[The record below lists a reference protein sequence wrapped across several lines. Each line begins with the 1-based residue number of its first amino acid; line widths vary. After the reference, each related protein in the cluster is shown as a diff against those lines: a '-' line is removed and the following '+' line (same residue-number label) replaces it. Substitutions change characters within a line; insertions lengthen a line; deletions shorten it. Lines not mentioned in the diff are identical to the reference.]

1 MSALPSVAI
10 VILNWNGRNYLEKFL
25 TSVVSTS
32 YENLKVI
39 VADNASTD
47 DSISFLQQHF
57 PEVECL
63 LLTENFGFAKGY
75 NVALRQIDAE
85 YYVLL
90 NSDVEVTAGWL
101 SPIIDLLERNKNAAA
116 CQPKILSY
124 QDKTM
129 FEYAGAAGG
138 WIDSFGYPF
147 ARGRVF
153 DVCEKDDGQY
163 EMAQKVFWATG
174 AALVIRSKCFHEVSG
189 FDEYF
194 FAHMEEIDL
203 CWRLQLL
210 GYTIFSCP
218 ASTVYHLGGGTLPK
232 GNSRKVFLNFRN
244 NQIMIA
250 RNLPWSQK
258 WWKVPVRLA
267 LDQVAGVKSLLSGD
281 MGYFAAVIKAHVAF
295 FYWAIFNREKRFEPK
310 QLNRLEELDGV
321 YRGSIVWQYFVKG
334 KKRFSQI
341 VSNDAEKEI

>member
-1 MSALPSVAI
+1 V
-10 VILNWNGRNYLEKFL
+10 
-25 TSVVSTS
+25 
-32 YENLKVI
+32 

-47 DSISFLQQHF
+47 DSISFLQQYF
-57 PEVECL
+57 PQIERL
-63 LLTENFGFAKGY
+63 LLSQNFGFAKGY
-75 NVALRQIDAE
+75 NEALRHISAD

-101 SPIIDLLERNKNAAA
+101 SPIIELLESNKNAAA

-124 QDKTM
+124 QDKTL

-138 WIDSFGYPF
+138 WMDSFGYPF

-153 DVCEKDDGQY
+153 DVSEKYDGQY
-163 EMAQKVFWATG
+163 ETEEKVFWATG
-174 AALVIRSKCFHEVSG
+174 AALVVRSHCFHEASG

-210 GYTIFSCP
+210 GYTIFCYP
-218 ASTVYHLGGGTLPK
+218 ASTVYHVGGGTLPK

-267 LDQVAGVKSLLSGD
+267 LDQVAAVKSLLSGD
-281 MGYFAAVIKAHVAF
+281 IGYFAAVIKAQFAF
-295 FYWAIFNREKRFEPK
+295 FYWAIFDQDKRFKPK
-310 QLNRLEELDGV
+310 QRKRLEELDGV
-321 YRGSIVWQYFVKG
+321 YQGSIVWQYFVKG

-341 VSNDAEKEI
+341 VRDDAEKQI